1 MITTSWVSYV
11 SFAASTLLT
20 NHGTQAANF
29 TYDPDFGGFGD
40 DNAMSIDPR
49 GFKSIIQAEAATFL
63 KPSQLMLN
71 ATVKNITY
79 SGSGV
84 EVALATGEKMLADYV
99 LSTFS
104 LGVLQNDD
112 VQFHPSLP
120 DWKLEAIHGM
130 TLVNILYPHALL
142 LNWLK
147 PAGRKHI
154 RRFSCSFLGSSGLIQ
169 K

>member
-1 MITTSWVSYV
+1 
-11 SFAASTLLT
+11 
-20 NHGTQAANF
+20 
-29 TYDPDFGGFGD
+29 
-40 DNAMSIDPR
+40 MSIDPR
-49 GFKSIIQAEAATFL
+49 GFKSVIQAEAASFL

-79 SGSGV
+79 SVSGV

-112 VQFHPSLP
+112 VQFHPILP

-130 TLVNILYPHALL
+130 TLVTYFLSACAPTQLTKICWQETYTKIFVQFP
-142 LNWLK
+142 
-147 PAGRKHI
+147 RKFWFDTEV
-154 RRFSCSFLGSSGLIQ
+154 RMRDFSCASGSHTGLSI
-169 K
+169 